1 MLPDISALNI
11 NGEFSKFPHTASAAD
26 VSIPDDVDDT
36 RGDRY
41 LEKLK
46 EYAKSIPYA
55 IEPHAKAIELLDF
68 FLLRLTQSVEAQDFD
83 IGFLQ
88 WDTMLT

>member
-11 NGEFSKFPHTASAAD
+11 TRESSNTTSAAD
-26 VSIPDDVDDT
+26 LSIPDDINDT

-41 LEKLK
+41 LQRLK

-55 IEPHAKAIELLDF
+55 IEPYAKAVELLDF
-68 FLLRLTQSVEAQDFD
+68 FILRLTQSVEAQDFD

>member
-1 MLPDISALNI
+1 M
-11 NGEFSKFPHTASAAD
+11 
-26 VSIPDDVDDT
+26 
-36 RGDRY
+36 
-41 LEKLK
+41 EKLK

-55 IEPHAKAIELLDF
+55 IEPYSKAIELLDF
-68 FLLRLTQSVEAQDFD
+68 FILRLTQSVEAQDFD